1 MSFVISAPRKSRGRD
16 VAKLGFTLLSVML
29 ASVLV
34 CAQDMTQVLREPPL
48 NPNSPLIADTLKC
61 SQTESIVVPGAIA
74 KRAKLKAR
82 LLNLLRESLFDDAKG
97 VVNASREREIR
108 KLASQLRND
117 RSN

>member
-1 MSFVISAPRKSRGRD
+1 LLFPRGGKSRGRD
-16 VAKLGFTLLSVML
+16 VAKIGFTLLSLML

-34 CAQDMTQVLREPPL
+34 CAQDMTQVWREPPFDPKSAL
-48 NPNSPLIADTLKC
+48 TADALTC
-61 SQTESIVVPGAIA
+61 SQSERIVVPVAVA

-82 LLNLLRESLFDDAKG
+82 LVNLLRESLFDDAKG

-108 KLASQLRND
+108 KLANQLKND

>member
-1 MSFVISAPRKSRGRD
+1 M
-16 VAKLGFTLLSVML
+16 AKIGFTLLSMML

-34 CAQDMTQVLREPPL
+34 CAQDMTQVLREPPFDPKIL
-48 NPNSPLIADTLKC
+48 LTADALKC
-61 SQTESIVVPGAIA
+61 AQPERIIVPVAVA

-97 VVNASREREIR
+97 VVNVSREREIR
-108 KLASQLRND
+108 KLANQLKND